1 MSSDDR
7 SLSRR
12 GFLAGLGST
21 AAGFAVAPALTGETL
36 LGRAD
41 AQPAVD
47 ATAHPRAAPFD
58 LKDVQGNILA
68 GFNKD
73 HAAFVGLQF
82 TSGAGARAWLAALAP
97 QIATDAE
104 VSAFNA
110 AFKQVATRT
119 GSKTPL
125 AVSATWL
132 NVAFTASGL
141 NAIGATLGELGQFP
155 NEFRAGMGGRASV
168 LGDVGTSAP
177 VHWPAPF
184 RARSHALVT
193 IGADQASARDAA
205 IAQQQQLAA
214 KHGVKVLWVQKGDV
228 RGDQPGFEHFG
239 YRDGISQPGIRGYTP
254 VSNPTDPNHGQP
266 GQDLVFPGEFLLGQ
280 PAQAGAGKPTNVPGP
295 NAPGGPPWAKNGSFL
310 VFRRLRQDV
319 AGWRDFV
326 VSTAQTANIPNALA
340 AAKLV
345 GRWES
350 GAPLEITGDVSK
362 DPGFAN
368 PALLS
373 PANVNNFKYSTDVD
387 GIVVP
392 LAAHIRKTN
401 PRNGATDTGN
411 FADTLRRRIL
421 RRGIPFGTTLPLGT
435 PTSDPSANPPYP
447 NDRGLCFVCYQ
458 SSISRQFE
466 FMQNHWANNP
476 NFPKPGAGQDPISA
490 QTTLPGSFS
499 VPGGRQ
505 THIELMARFVVTS
518 GGDYYFAPSISALH
532 VLATKP

>member
-1 MSSDDR
+1 
-7 SLSRR
+7 
-12 GFLAGLGST
+12 
-21 AAGFAVAPALTGETL
+21 
-36 LGRAD
+36 
-41 AQPAVD
+41 
-47 ATAHPRAAPFD
+47 
-58 LKDVQGNILA
+58 
-68 GFNKD
+68 
-73 HAAFVGLQF
+73 
-82 TSGAGARAWLAALAP
+82 
-97 QIATDAE
+97 
-104 VSAFNA
+104 
-110 AFKQVATRT
+110 
-119 GSKTPL
+119 
-125 AVSATWL
+125 
-132 NVAFTASGL
+132 
-141 NAIGATLGELGQFP
+141 
-155 NEFRAGMGGRASV
+155 
-168 LGDVGTSAP
+168 
-177 VHWPAPF
+177 
-184 RARSHALVT
+184 
-193 IGADQASARDAA
+193 
-205 IAQQQQLAA
+205 
-214 KHGVKVLWVQKGDV
+214 VKVLWVQKGDV
-228 RGDQPGFEHFG
+228 RADQPGFEHFG

-254 VSNPTDPNHGQP
+254 VSNPADPNHGQP
-266 GQDLVFPGEFLLGQ
+266 GQDLVFPGEFLIGQ

-295 NAPGGPPWAKNGSFL
+295 NAPGGPAWAKNGSFL

-326 VSTAQTANIPNALA
+326 ASTAQTANIPNALA

-421 RRGIPFGTTLPLGT
+421 RRGIPFGTTLSLGT
-435 PTSDPSANPPYP
+435 PASDPSANPPYP

-466 FMQNHWANNP
+466 FMQSHWANNP

-490 QTTLPGSFS
+490 QTSLPGSFS

-505 THIELMARFVVTS
+505 THIELMARFVVTT

-532 VLATKP
+532 ALATKP